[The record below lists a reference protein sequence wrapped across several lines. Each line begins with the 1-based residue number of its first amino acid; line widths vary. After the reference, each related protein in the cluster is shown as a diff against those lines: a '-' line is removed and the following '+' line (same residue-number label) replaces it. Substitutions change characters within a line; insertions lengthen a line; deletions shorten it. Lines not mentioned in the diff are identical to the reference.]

1 MGMEKTKSKLA
12 EVYANSSLIVQT
24 KAPQVRFLLISILAF
39 EPILIINLMIE
50 GEFVIATIN
59 LFLVGILVFSLIL
72 LYRGRYNVAST
83 LALFTLVLAS
93 LGSSLSIEFT
103 SSANIFGVG
112 LSLLIGVV
120 LALAMSASE
129 WYVFIVAVIS
139 VIAIVIKALFSVDS
153 VMVTA
158 ESMISDLI
166 LCLIFFVL
174 IAVFCFLVARS
185 NRINLKRVEEA
196 IGLNQNRLNQI
207 IEVNKK
213 SIESSYAAR
222 TMKQD
227 SNAVEESMTNIRA
240 QLDIFEESTAH
251 LKSIMAKALESV
263 KNIAEKAEQFNR
275 QVDEQNAVV
284 EESTSA
290 INEMSAALDSVASIT
305 ANKKAS
311 STRLLSVVEDGKS
324 ALVETNEAILSVG
337 KHMSSLLE
345 INQIISDIASQT
357 NLLSMNAAIEAAHA
371 GESGKGFSVVADEI
385 RKLANSTS
393 ENSRIIAQNLRMI
406 EASISSTGE
415 IGERMDS
422 AMVEINSEVLAV
434 VAAFDEITGSTA
446 ELSQGGREI
455 MEGMQALQNNSIAI
469 LTAADQISNNQKQAR
484 EEMTQVEEVVK
495 AIEKASAQI
504 TYAMGQIDHSIRQLG
519 GAIQGATALS
529 DRLHASIAEITE

>member
-1 MGMEKTKSKLA
+1 MGMGKTKSKLA

-251 LKSIMAKALESV
+251 LKSIMAKASESV

-305 ANKKAS
+305 ADKKAS

-393 ENSRIIAQNLRMI
+393 ENSRIIAQNLGMI

-415 IGERMDS
+415 MGERMDS

-455 MEGMQALQNNSIAI
+455 MAGMQALQNNSIAI

-484 EEMTQVEEVVK
+484 EEMTQVDEVVK

-519 GAIQGATALS
+519 GAIQSATALS